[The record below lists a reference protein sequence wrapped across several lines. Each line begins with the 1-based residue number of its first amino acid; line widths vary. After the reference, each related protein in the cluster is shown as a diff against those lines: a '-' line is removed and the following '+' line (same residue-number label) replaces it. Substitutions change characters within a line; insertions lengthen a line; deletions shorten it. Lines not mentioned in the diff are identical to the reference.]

1 MGPMAILQRKKELM
15 AIVRKASQRH
25 HFQVIIL
32 FRVPDVDGLS
42 GSGVLQGCANGSQQG
57 AYLTPG

>member
-1 MGPMAILQRKKELM
+1 MAILQRKKELM
-15 AIVRKASQRH
+15 VIVRKASQRH
-25 HFQVIIL
+25 HFRLMIL

-57 AYLTPG
+57 ANLIPG